1 MTKEDAKNAN
11 AQLEAESEGEE
22 DAEVIGDEKLQS
34 KGERKARKALSKHG
48 LKRVEGVTRVTMKRA
63 RNMLFVV
70 AQPEVFKSAYV
81 VFGEIK
87 VEDMAQTMAQAQ
99 RDFAAQQQSS
109 MADDILNGAGADDD
123 DIPDLVDEPVDESGL
138 EEKDIE
144 LVMSQ
149 ANVTRPKAVKALKAN
164 DGDIVNAIMELTL

>member
-63 RNMLFVV
+63 RNMFSTNH
-70 AQPEVFKSAYV
+70 QPPTTSAYV

-149 ANVTRPKAVKALKAN
+149 ANVARPKAVKALKAN